1 MEITLEKE
9 MKNSLSNEWD
19 FLANPVLTMKV
30 HCYHL
35 SNQALFEMADP
46 SEGGLSYQPHP
57 PGFDS

>member
-1 MEITLEKE
+1 MKITLEKE
-9 MKNSLSNEWD
+9 MKTLSSEWD

-46 SEGGLSYQPHP
+46 SGGGLTYQPHP
-57 PGFDS
+57 LDLTHD